1 MAQDDVRLL
10 LRIPEAAQRLALG
23 RSTVYELI
31 AKGELPVVRVG
42 AAVRVPASALS
53 DWVERQTSEPGGPA
67 GALAL
72 GD

>member
-53 DWVERQTSEPGGPA
+53 DWVARQVADADTTN
-67 GALAL
+67 
-72 GD
+72 